1 MIYNRLKRFSLS
13 TLVIAVCLLL
23 ASCGSDSSDAKK
35 LLKTKA
41 DLQGAVIG
49 VQLGTT
55 SDGLATELEKKGDGT
70 KVERY
75 NKGADAIQALL
86 QGKIDCM
93 VTDEAPAKAFQ
104 RVNPSLQILPE
115 TFDASSFAICVGKD
129 HAELKQSINH
139 AIRILKANGV
149 IDSIVNRHLERGIAV
164 AYTPK
169 SSGGNLNSSS
179 DTPKT
184 SADKLNSSSDIPK
197 SSDAKKMGPE
207 ALQKLGLKKSLR
219 FATNATFEPF
229 EYYQDGKIV
238 GIDVDV
244 ANAIG
249 DVLGVDVEILDMEFD
264 AIITSVQAGKADAG
278 IAGITV
284 TPEREKNIGFTDSYA
299 DVRQV
304 IMVNSGD
311 AKVADSQQGFV
322 DKFKSCFIDDN
333 RYQYMLQGLGNTLI
347 ITFFAIILSV
357 ILGTLIAI
365 VRARHERKGDWKIPN
380 IICQLYLTIMR
391 GTPTMVQLLII
402 YYVVFASADVNKIFV
417 AVIAFGLNS
426 AAYIAEVIRS
436 GIMSVDN
443 GQMEAGR
450 SLGLSYGKTMR
461 LIILPQ
467 AFKNVLPAMGNEL
480 ITLLKETSISGY
492 IGLVDL
498 TKGSDIIRSITYE
511 AMMPLGVV
519 ALVYLFLVLGL
530 NAGVR
535 KLEKRLRKSE
545 RK

>member
-1 MIYNRLKRFSLS
+1 MIINRFKRFSLS
-13 TLVIAVCLLL
+13 NIAIFLCLLL
-23 ASCGSDSSDAKK
+23 ASCGSESSSEARKQM
-35 LLKTKA
+35 KTKA

-115 TFDASSFAICVGKD
+115 TFDASSFAICVAKD
-129 HAELKQSINH
+129 HGELKQSINH

-169 SSGGNLNSSS
+169 ISADKLNS
-179 DTPKT
+179 
-184 SADKLNSSSDIPK
+184 SADKLNSSSDTPHP
-197 SSDAKKMGPE
+197 SAVKKMGPE

-229 EYYQDGKIV
+229 EYYQNGKIV

-304 IMVNSGD
+304 IMVNSVD
-311 AKVADSQQGFV
+311 AKVADSQHGFV
-322 DKFKSCFIDDN
+322 DKLKSCFIDDN

>member
-1 MIYNRLKRFSLS
+1 MEKRRIVFFSYLCLVVLS
-13 TLVIAVCLLL
+13 VSMFLTAC
-23 ASCGSDSSDAKK
+23 SCGAANGRRQIKS
-35 LLKTKA
+35 KA
-41 DLQGAVIG
+41 DLNGAVIG

-55 SDGLATELEKKGDGT
+55 SDGLATELEKKDNGT

-75 NKGADAIQALL
+75 NKGADAVQALR
-86 QGKIDCM
+86 QGKIDCV
-93 VTDEAPAKAFQ
+93 VTDEAPAKAFL
-104 RVNPSLQILPE
+104 RVNPSLRILPE
-115 TFDASSFAICVGKD
+115 TFDESGFAICVAKGNENLQK
-129 HAELKQSINH
+129 ALNG
-139 AIRILKANGV
+139 AIHQLQANGM
-149 IDSIVNRHLERGIAV
+149 IDSIVQRHMVQGMAV

-169 SSGGNLNSSS
+169 ASETKKIGQ
-179 DTPKT
+179 KT
-184 SADKLNSSSDIPK
+184 LS
-197 SSDAKKMGPE
+197 
-207 ALQKLGLKKSLR
+207 QLGLEKTLR

-229 EYYQDGKIV
+229 EYYQAGKIV

-244 ANAIG
+244 AHAIG
-249 DVLGVDVEILDMEFD
+249 DCLGVDVEMLDMEFD
-264 AIITSVQAGKADAG
+264 AIITSVQMGKADAG

-284 TPEREKNIGFTDSYA
+284 TPEREKNINFTDAYTN
-299 DVRQV
+299 VRQV
-304 IMVNSGD
+304 IIVNTS
-311 AKVADSQQGFV
+311 KEVVDSQQGFV
-322 DKFKSCFIDDN
+322 DKFKSCFVEDS
-333 RYQYMLQGLGNTLI
+333 RYQYLLTGLGNTLV

-365 VRARHERKGDWKIPN
+365 VRATHERQGNLRFLDM
-380 IICQLYLTIMR
+380 ICQVYLTIIR

-436 GIMSVDN
+436 GIMSVDK

-461 LIILPQ
+461 LVILPQ

-511 AMMPLGVV
+511 AMLPLGVV
-519 ALVYLFLVLGL
+519 ACIYLVIVLGL
-530 NAGVR
+530 YTGVR
-535 KLEKRLRKSE
+535 RLEKYLRKGE

>member
-1 MIYNRLKRFSLS
+1 MPEMMKYRKTGKFKLGFL
-13 TLVIAVCLLL
+13 TLLL
-23 ASCGSDSSDAKK
+23 SVLFVACGSGASDADRQIKSK
-35 LLKTKA
+35 TDLK
-41 DLQGAVIG
+41 GAVIG

-55 SDGLATELEKKGDGT
+55 SDGLATELEKEGGGT

-104 RVNPSLQILPE
+104 RVNPSLRILPKP
-115 TFDASSFAICVGKD
+115 SMHPLSPSVWLRIML
-129 HAELKQSINH
+129 ELQQSINH
-139 AIRILKANGV
+139 AIRILKENGV

-169 SSGGNLNSSS
+169 
-179 DTPKT
+179 T
-184 SADKLNSSSDIPK
+184 SEV
-197 SSDAKKMGPE
+197 KKVGPE
-207 ALQKLGLKKSLR
+207 ALQKLGLKTSLR

-229 EYYQDGKIV
+229 EYYQNGKIV

-284 TPEREKNIGFTDSYA
+284 TPERKKNIGFTDSYA

-304 IMVNSGD
+304 IMVNSNEVKAAGNQPG
-311 AKVADSQQGFV
+311 VI

-333 RYQYMLQGLGNTLI
+333 RYQYLLQGLGNTLI

-380 IICQLYLTIMR
+380 MLCQLYLTIMR

-402 YYVVFASADVNKIFV
+402 YYVVFASADVNKILV

-519 ALVYLFLVLGL
+519 ACLYLVLVLGL

-535 KLEKRLRKSE
+535 RLEKRLRKSE

>member
-23 ASCGSDSSDAKK
+23 SSCGSESSSENRKQM
-35 LLKTKA
+35 KTKA

-129 HAELKQSINH
+129 HAELKQSINN

-169 SSGGNLNSSS
+169 TS
-179 DTPKT
+179 DV
-184 SADKLNSSSDIPK
+184 
-197 SSDAKKMGPE
+197 KKVGPE

-229 EYYQDGKIV
+229 EYYQNGKIV

-311 AKVADSQQGFV
+311 AKVADAQHGFV

-357 ILGTLIAI
+357 IL
-365 VRARHERKGDWKIPN
+365 
-380 IICQLYLTIMR
+380 LTIMR

>member
-1 MIYNRLKRFSLS
+1 MMKYRKTGKFKLGFL
-13 TLVIAVCLLL
+13 TLLL
-23 ASCGSDSSDAKK
+23 SVLFVACGSGASDADRQIKSK
-35 LLKTKA
+35 TDLK
-41 DLQGAVIG
+41 GAVIG

-55 SDGLATELEKKGDGT
+55 SDGLATELEKEGGGT

-104 RVNPSLQILPE
+104 RVNPSL
-115 TFDASSFAICVGKD
+115 
-129 HAELKQSINH
+129 
-139 AIRILKANGV
+139 RILKENGV

-169 SSGGNLNSSS
+169 
-179 DTPKT
+179 T
-184 SADKLNSSSDIPK
+184 SEV
-197 SSDAKKMGPE
+197 KKVGPE
-207 ALQKLGLKKSLR
+207 ALQKLGLKTSLR

-229 EYYQDGKIV
+229 EYYQNGKIV

-284 TPEREKNIGFTDSYA
+284 TPERKKNIGFTDSYA

-304 IMVNSGD
+304 IMVNSNEVKAVGNQPG
-311 AKVADSQQGFV
+311 VI

-333 RYQYMLQGLGNTLI
+333 RYQYLLQGLGNTLI

-380 IICQLYLTIMR
+380 MLCQLYLTIMR

-402 YYVVFASADVNKIFV
+402 YYVVFASADVNKILV

-519 ALVYLFLVLGL
+519 ACLYLVLVLGL

-535 KLEKRLRKSE
+535 RLEKRLRKSE

>member
-23 ASCGSDSSDAKK
+23 ASCGSESSSENRKQMKA
-35 LLKTKA
+35 KA

-115 TFDASSFAICVGKD
+115 TFDASSFAICVAKD
-129 HAELKQSINH
+129 HGELKQSINH

-169 SSGGNLNSSS
+169 ISAGKLNS
-179 DTPKT
+179 
-184 SADKLNSSSDIPK
+184 SADKLNSSSDAPHP
-197 SSDAKKMGPE
+197 SDAKKMGPE

-229 EYYQDGKIV
+229 EYYQNGKIV

-311 AKVADSQQGFV
+311 VKVADAQHGFV

>member
-1 MIYNRLKRFSLS
+1 MIISRLKRFSLS
-13 TLVIAVCLLL
+13 NLAILLCLLL
-23 ASCGSDSSDAKK
+23 ASCGSESSSENRKQM
-35 LLKTKA
+35 KTKA

-115 TFDASSFAICVGKD
+115 TFDASSFAICVAKD
-129 HAELKQSINH
+129 HGELKQSINH

-169 SSGGNLNSSS
+169 ISAGKLNSSAGKLNSSS
-179 DTPKT
+179 DTAHP
-184 SADKLNSSSDIPK
+184 
-197 SSDAKKMGPE
+197 SDAKKMGPE

-229 EYYQDGKIV
+229 EYYQNGKIV

-311 AKVADSQQGFV
+311 AKVADVQQGFV

-333 RYQYMLQGLGNTLI
+333 RYQYMLQGLGNTLV

>member
-1 MIYNRLKRFSLS
+1 MRINRFKRFSLS
-13 TLVIAVCLLL
+13 NIAILLCLLLL
-23 ASCGSDSSDAKK
+23 ASCGSESSSENRKQM
-35 LLKTKA
+35 KTKA

-169 SSGGNLNSSS
+169 A
-179 DTPKT
+179 
-184 SADKLNSSSDIPK
+184 SADKLNSSSDAPHP
-197 SSDAKKMGPE
+197 SDAKKMGPE

-304 IMVNSGD
+304 IMVNSAD
-311 AKVADSQQGFV
+311 AKVADSQRGFA
-322 DKFKSCFIDDN
+322 DKFKS
-333 RYQYMLQGLGNTLI
+333 
-347 ITFFAIILSV
+347 
-357 ILGTLIAI
+357 
-365 VRARHERKGDWKIPN
+365 
-380 IICQLYLTIMR
+380 
-391 GTPTMVQLLII
+391 
-402 YYVVFASADVNKIFV
+402 
-417 AVIAFGLNS
+417 
-426 AAYIAEVIRS
+426 
-436 GIMSVDN
+436 
-443 GQMEAGR
+443 
-450 SLGLSYGKTMR
+450 
-461 LIILPQ
+461 
-467 AFKNVLPAMGNEL
+467 
-480 ITLLKETSISGY
+480 
-492 IGLVDL
+492 
-498 TKGSDIIRSITYE
+498 
-511 AMMPLGVV
+511 
-519 ALVYLFLVLGL
+519 
-530 NAGVR
+530 
-535 KLEKRLRKSE
+535 
-545 RK
+545 

>member
-1 MIYNRLKRFSLS
+1 MRINRFKRFSLS
-13 TLVIAVCLLL
+13 NIAILLCLLLL
-23 ASCGSDSSDAKK
+23 ASCGSESSSENRKQM
-35 LLKTKA
+35 KTKA

-169 SSGGNLNSSS
+169 A
-179 DTPKT
+179 
-184 SADKLNSSSDIPK
+184 SADKLNSSSDAPHP
-197 SSDAKKMGPE
+197 SDVKKMGPE

-229 EYYQDGKIV
+229 EYYQNGKIV

-311 AKVADSQQGFV
+311 AKVADAQHGFV

-365 VRARHERKGDWKIPN
+365 VRARHERKGDWKVPN

>member
-1 MIYNRLKRFSLS
+1 MKKRRIVFLGYLCFVILSVGMFFSACSRGAGSNSRQIKSKEDLK
-13 TLVIAVCLLL
+13 
-23 ASCGSDSSDAKK
+23 
-35 LLKTKA
+35 
-41 DLQGAVIG
+41 GAVIG

-55 SDGLATELEKKGDGT
+55 SDGLATELERKGDGT

-75 NKGADAIQALL
+75 NKGADAIQALR
-86 QGKIDCM
+86 QGKIDCV
-93 VTDEAPAKAFQ
+93 VTDEAPAKAFL
-104 RVNPSLQILPE
+104 RVNPSLCVLPE
-115 TFDASSFAICVGKD
+115 TFDESGFAICVAKGNENLQK
-129 HAELKQSINH
+129 ALNS
-139 AIRILKANGV
+139 AIRQLQVNGT
-149 IDSIVNRHLERGIAV
+149 IDSIVQRHMVQGLAV

-169 SSGGNLNSSS
+169 
-179 DTPKT
+179 
-184 SADKLNSSSDIPK
+184 A
-197 SSDAKKMGPE
+197 SDAKKIGQE
-207 ALQKLGLKKSLR
+207 ALSQLGLKKTLR

-229 EYYQDGKIV
+229 EYYQSGKIV

-244 ANAIG
+244 AHALG
-249 DVLGVDVEILDMEFD
+249 DCLGVDVEMLDMEFD
-264 AIITSVQAGKADAG
+264 AIITSVQMGKADAG

-284 TPEREKNIGFTDSYA
+284 TPEREKNINFTDNYTN
-299 DVRQV
+299 VRQV
-304 IMVNSGD
+304 IVVNTSSE
-311 AKVADSQQGFV
+311 AVAGNQQGFV
-322 DKFKSCFIDDN
+322 DKFKSCFVEDG
-333 RYQYMLQGLGNTLI
+333 RYQYLLTGLGNTLV

-365 VRARHERKGDWKIPN
+365 VRATHERQGNLRFLDM
-380 IICQLYLTIMR
+380 ICQVYLTIIR

-402 YYVVFASADVNKIFV
+402 YYVVFASADINKIFV

-436 GIMSVDN
+436 GIMSVDK

-461 LIILPQ
+461 LVILPQ

-511 AMMPLGVV
+511 AMLPLGVV
-519 ALVYLFLVLGL
+519 ACIYLVIVLGL
-530 NAGVR
+530 YTGVR
-535 KLEKRLRKSE
+535 RLEKYLRKGE

>member
-1 MIYNRLKRFSLS
+1 MEDGNVDVMFYPVLKYAPLDKF
-13 TLVIAVCLLL
+13 T
-23 ASCGSDSSDAKK
+23 KEQQE
-35 LLKTKA
+35 LLK
-41 DLQGAVIG
+41 
-49 VQLGTT
+49 
-55 SDGLATELEKKGDGT
+55 
-70 KVERY
+70 
-75 NKGADAIQALL
+75 
-86 QGKIDCM
+86 QGK
-93 VTDEAPAKAFQ
+93 
-104 RVNPSLQILPE
+104 
-115 TFDASSFAICVGKD
+115 
-129 HAELKQSINH
+129 
-139 AIRILKANGV
+139 
-149 IDSIVNRHLERGIAV
+149 
-164 AYTPK
+164 
-169 SSGGNLNSSS
+169 
-179 DTPKT
+179 
-184 SADKLNSSSDIPK
+184 
-197 SSDAKKMGPE
+197 
-207 ALQKLGLKKSLR
+207 
-219 FATNATFEPF
+219 
-229 EYYQDGKIV
+229 
-238 GIDVDV
+238 
-244 ANAIG
+244 
-249 DVLGVDVEILDMEFD
+249 
-264 AIITSVQAGKADAG
+264 AGKADAG

-284 TPEREKNIGFTDSYA
+284 TPERKKNIGFTDSYA

-304 IMVNSGD
+304 IMVNSNEVKTAGNQPG
-311 AKVADSQQGFV
+311 VI

-333 RYQYMLQGLGNTLI
+333 RYQYLLQGLGNTLI

-380 IICQLYLTIMR
+380 MLCQLYLTIMR

-402 YYVVFASADVNKIFV
+402 YYVVFASADVNKILV

-519 ALVYLFLVLGL
+519 ACLYLVLVLGL

-535 KLEKRLRKSE
+535 RLEKRLRKSE